1 MILESLCAGKAFCL
15 GGRWYLV
22 RLSDEEAVGCL
33 RWVSFFMKVL
43 YLLVV
48 TREVRVGV
56 DGSSQIEALHDFI
69 SLA

>member
-1 MILESLCAGKAFCL
+1 M
-15 GGRWYLV
+15 V